1 MTSRSGELLRRGVA
15 AAERGRVR
23 EGLELIRSALEADPA
38 DPEAHAQHGRF
49 LSRLHRD
56 REAVAAAECALALA
70 PTAAVTL
77 DTIGVV
83 LSRAG
88 LHERAIECFEQ
99 AVAAESARA
108 SLYFNLA
115 ASLKFLGRFDEAE
128 TAYESCLEHEPR
140 YWRAHS
146 ALSQLRRQTTERN
159 HVERLE
165 ALLAGGGLDPDA
177 ELHLR
182 HALAKELEDLGRHA
196 ESFAQ
201 LAAGKSRKRAALGY
215 AFERDRRLF
224 DAVTRLFPD
233 PLEPPAA
240 DATADA
246 PRDAPIFVVGM
257 PRTGTTLVERIL
269 SSHSQ
274 VASAGESQNF
284 GVLLKR
290 AVGTASP
297 RVLDVETIERSLSVD
312 LPAVGRSYVEQTRPG
327 GDKPRF
333 VDKMPLNFFY
343 LGHVARALPGA
354 RLVVVR
360 RNPLDTCLGN
370 FRQLF
375 ALGFSYYDY
384 AYDLLDTGRY
394 YLAFDR
400 LIAHWRGV
408 LPGRIHELAYE
419 QLVADPRAETARLL
433 EHCGLAWE
441 DGCLAFERNPAAV
454 ATASAVQVREPL
466 HARAVGRWR
475 RYERELQPLV
485 RLLAEEG
492 GIAVEA

>member
-1 MTSRSGELLRRGVA
+1 MTSRSGELLRQGVA

-23 EGLELIRSALEADPA
+23 EGLELIRGAIAADPA
-38 DPEAHAQHGRF
+38 DAEAHAQHGRF
-49 LSRLHRD
+49 QSRLHRD
-56 REAVAAAECALALA
+56 REAVAAAERALALA
-70 PTAAVTL
+70 PTAALTL

-88 LHERAIECFEQ
+88 LHERAIECFER
-99 AVAAESARA
+99 AVAVEPERA

-115 ASLKFLGRFDEAE
+115 ASLKFLGRFDDAE
-128 TAYESCLEHEPR
+128 TAYEACLEREPR

-146 ALSQLRRQTTERN
+146 ALSQLRRQTAERN
-159 HVERLE
+159 HFQRLE
-165 ALLAGGGLDPDA
+165 ALLAGGGLDPDS

-182 HALAKELEDLGRHA
+182 HALAKELEDLGRHS
-196 ESFAQ
+196 ESFTQ
-201 LAAGKSRKRAALGY
+201 LVAGKARKRAALGY

-224 DAVTRLFPD
+224 DAVTALFPA
-233 PLEPPAA
+233 PLAPPAR
-240 DATADA
+240 DAAI
-246 PRDAPIFVVGM
+246 DAPIFVVGM

-274 VASAGESQNF
+274 VTSAGESQNF

-290 AVGTASP
+290 AIGTASP
-297 RVLDVETIERSLSVD
+297 RVLDVETIEQSTTVD
-312 LPAVGRSYVEQTRPG
+312 LPAVGRAYLEQTRPD
-327 GDKPRF
+327 GDRARF

-343 LGHVARALPGA
+343 LGHIARALPGA

-360 RNPLDTCLGN
+360 RDPLDTCLGN

-400 LIAHWRGV
+400 LVAHWRAM
-408 LPGRIHELAYE
+408 LPGRIHEVSYE
-419 QLVADPRAETARLL
+419 RLVADQRGETRRLL
-433 EHCGLAWE
+433 EHCGLDWE

-475 RYERELQPLV
+475 HYERELQPLV
-485 RLLAEEG
+485 RLLADEG
-492 GIAVEA
+492 CAAVDA